1 MDKQKDFFLDRDDA
15 LKHLIEKLE
24 DVNFYNTMVL
34 SISTDAMSLAQG
46 VANHFNLPL
55 EHLFIQSIYAPENP
69 DCTIA
74 IVSELMDVV
83 FDDELLRSFDIS
95 VDYVYAKA
103 QESYEKKILPLTR
116 KMRLGEPITPFAGKN
131 ILIVDEGV
139 ETGFSIEVAIK
150 TCINHGCKSAS
161 IATPVLSSDVENY
174 LLRFCDCIYSVIR
187 PEYFVST
194 NYYYKELQTQRT
206 DFLRRENFLV

>member
-1 MDKQKDFFLDRDDA
+1 MDKQKDYFANREDA
-15 LKHLIEKLE
+15 LKHLIETLE

-46 VANHFNLPL
+46 VADHFNLPL
-55 EHLFIQSIYAPENP
+55 EHLFLQPIYAKENP

-83 FDDELLRSFDIS
+83 FDDELLRAFDIS

-103 QESYEKKILPLTR
+103 QESYEKKILPLAR
-116 KMRLGEPITPFAGKN
+116 RMRSGEAISLFVGKN

-161 IATPVLSSDVENY
+161 VATPVLSKDIESY
-174 LLRFCDCIYSVIR
+174 LLKYCDCIYSVIR

>member
-1 MDKQKDFFLDRDDA
+1 MDKQKDCFADREDA
-15 LKHLIEKLE
+15 LRQLIERL
-24 DVNFYNTMVL
+24 DGINFSNTMVL

-46 VANHFNLPL
+46 VANHFELPL
-55 EHLFIQSIYAPENP
+55 EHLFIQPIYAPENP
-69 DCTIA
+69 DCTIG

-83 FDDELLRSFDIS
+83 FDDELLRAFDIS

-103 QESYEKKILPLTR
+103 QECYTKKILPLAR
-116 KMRLGEPITPFAGKN
+116 KMRLGDSITPFAGKN

-161 IATPVLSSDVENY
+161 IATPVLSRDIESY

-187 PEYFVST
+187 PEFFVST

-206 DFLRRENFLV
+206 DFLRRESFLV